1 MYSHCNVGLQ
11 GHEYL
16 VKLLLLLTAVWQAL
30 ADDLLGKL
38 ATNDS
43 LQHGRQLPISQ
54 VLVCCVLCQAFIWLG
69 FGAGCASA
77 TGVEQCIIGYHC
89 KVLIARALHD
99 LRQH

>member
-77 TGVEQCIIGYHC
+77 AL
-89 KVLIARALHD
+89 VLSNAVLATTVKYSLQGRCMT
-99 LRQH
+99 